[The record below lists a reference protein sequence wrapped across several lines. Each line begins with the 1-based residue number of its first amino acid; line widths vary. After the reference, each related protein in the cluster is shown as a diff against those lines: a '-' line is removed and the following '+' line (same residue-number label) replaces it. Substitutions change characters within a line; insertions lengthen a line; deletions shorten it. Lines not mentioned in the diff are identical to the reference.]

1 MSGHDPGLPDI
12 DTGTPHPA
20 RIYDCLLG
28 GKDHFPADR
37 KAAEQIL
44 AAVPQAGAMARAN
57 RAFLQRAVRFLAAEA
72 SIGQFLDLGSGLPTH
87 GNVHQVAR
95 QIAPEAKVVYVD
107 NDPIVHAHG
116 NALLADEQ
124 TTILFADLREPAR
137 IVDHPKVRRLLDLDQ
152 PVGVLLVAILHF
164 VRDREDPAGIVAQL
178 RDAMAPGS
186 YLVLSH
192 ATADFDPAAANTA
205 ARAYDRATA
214 PLTLRRHAEV
224 ARLFDGLELVTPGLV
239 PMPGS

>member
-124 TTILFADLREPAR
+124 TTILFADLREP
-137 IVDHPKVRRLLDLDQ
+137 D
-152 PVGVLLVAILHF
+152 F

-239 PMPGS
+239 QVAQWRPDPEQAATQGEVWAYGGVGCKR